1 MKVTYKSLKEFAF
14 IHFAQGNM
22 EHTLAALQAALRA
35 DPLDLEIRFLTVD
48 VLTQL
53 AAMEHLEKVLVYSSE
68 IAMRSGHPIA
78 AMAFLHLIEKLG
90 KDADPLWKRLAYL
103 YSANSTQL
111 SQSGSK
117 VAPLPD
123 ETPVEAPAENL
134 PSLAELVEQVTQL
147 AQTITKAEDFP
158 TTLLPM
164 PLLSDVPAH
173 HFVEVA
179 RVLRLASLVPGQALI
194 REGEPGN
201 SFFMIGTGSFSVFKT
216 DALGRITELAT
227 LHAGS
232 IVGEMALV
240 QKAPRS
246 ASVSAHTHARVLE
259 FPAEAIA
266 RLAEHLEQ
274 VAVALDKFTR
284 ERLIGNLL
292 ATSPLFRPFSRT
304 QRMDLLKHFQAYVVN
319 TDTVI
324 VRQGEEG
331 TGLYLILGGEVEV
344 IRDMDTP
351 GAVPL
356 ATLGPP
362 ENFGEISLLLG
373 SETTA
378 SVVASR
384 RTTLLFL
391 SRHYFLRLVES
402 VPEMKDYFSSLVEN
416 RLSQTQEAIE
426 AREFE
431 PDEEEI
437 ILI

>member
-1 MKVTYKSLKEFAF
+1 MKVTYKSLKDFAF
-14 IHFAQGNM
+14 AHYAQGNM
-22 EHTLAALQAALRA
+22 ELTLASLVAAYRA

-48 VLTQL
+48 VLTHLQALEQL
-53 AAMEHLEKVLVYSSE
+53 ETVLVYSAE
-68 IAMRSGHPIA
+68 IAMRAGHPIA
-78 AMAFLHLIEKLG
+78 AMAFLHLIEKMG

-123 ETPVEAPAENL
+123 ETPVDGPAEHQPTL
-134 PSLAELVEQVTQL
+134 PELVALVTSL
-147 AQTITKAEDFP
+147 AQTITKGEDFP
-158 TTLLPM
+158 ATLLPM

-179 RVLRLASLVPGQALI
+179 RVLHLISLPPGAALI

-216 DALGRITELAT
+216 DALGRVTTLAT

-240 QKAPRS
+240 QRAPRS
-246 ASVSAHTHARVLE
+246 ASVTSQTWARVLE

-274 VAVALDKFTR
+274 VAIALDKFTR

-292 ATSPLFRPFSRT
+292 TTSPLFKPFSRT
-304 QRMDLLKHFQAYVVN
+304 QRMELLKHFQAYVVE

-344 IRDMDTP
+344 VREIDTP
-351 GAVPL
+351 QSVSL
-356 ATLGPP
+356 ATLSAP
-362 ENFGEISLLLG
+362 ESFGEISLLLG

-378 SVVASR
+378 SVVATR

-391 SRHYFLRLVES
+391 SRHYFLRLVQS
-402 VPEMKDYFSSLVEN
+402 VPEMREYFSALADS
-416 RLSQTQEAIE
+416 RLTRTQETLAAQAIIQ
-426 AREFE
+426 
-431 PDEEEI
+431 DEEEI

>member
-1 MKVTYKSLKEFAF
+1 MKVTYKSLKDFAF
-14 IHFAQGNM
+14 AHYAQGHV
-22 EHTLAALQAALRA
+22 EQALGSLVAAYHA

-48 VLTQL
+48 ILTHLQVL
-53 AAMEHLEKVLVYSSE
+53 EPLEKVLVYSAE

-123 ETPVEAPAENL
+123 ETPVDGPAETMPPL
-134 PSLAELVEQVTQL
+134 PELVAQVTAL
-147 AQTITKAEDFP
+147 AQTITRSEDFP
-158 TTLLPM
+158 ATLLPM

-179 RVLRLASLVPGQALI
+179 RVLHLVSMTPGQALI

-201 SFFMIGTGSFSVFKT
+201 SFFMIGTGAFSVFKT
-216 DALGRITELAT
+216 DALGRVTPLAT

-240 QKAPRS
+240 QRAPRS
-246 ASVSAHTHARVLE
+246 ASVTAQTWARVLE

-274 VAVALDKFTR
+274 VAIALDKFTR

-292 ATSPLFRPFSRT
+292 ATSPLFKPFSRT
-304 QRMDLLKHFQAYVVN
+304 QRMDLLKHFQAYVVE

-344 IRDMDTP
+344 MRDLDTP
-351 GAVPL
+351 QSVSL
-356 ATLGPP
+356 ATLSAP

-378 SVVASR
+378 SVVATR

-391 SRHYFLRLVES
+391 SRHYFLRLMQS
-402 VPEMKDYFSSLVEN
+402 VPEMRDYFSQLADS
-416 RLSQTQEAIE
+416 RLSQTQETLAAQTAIH
-426 AREFE
+426 
-431 PDEEEI
+431 DEEEI

>member
-1 MKVTYKSLKEFAF
+1 MKVTYKSLKDFAF
-14 IHFAQGNM
+14 AHFAQGNM
-22 EHTLAALQAALRA
+22 EQTLGSLVAALKA
-35 DPLDLEIRFLTVD
+35 DPLDLEVRFLTID
-48 VLTQL
+48 VLARLQ
-53 AAMEHLEKVLVYSSE
+53 AVEPLEKVLVYSAE
-68 IAMRSGHPIA
+68 IAMRAGHPIA
-78 AMAFLHLIEKLG
+78 AMAFLHLLERLG

-123 ETPVEAPAENL
+123 ETPVDGPAELL
-134 PSLAELVEQVTQL
+134 PSLAELVATVTGL

-158 TTLLPM
+158 ATLLPM

-179 RVLRLASLVPGQALI
+179 RVLRLVPLAPGQALI

-216 DALGRITELAT
+216 DALGRVTPLAT
-227 LHAGS
+227 LHAGA

-240 QKAPRS
+240 QRAPRS
-246 ASVSAHTHARVLE
+246 ASVTAQSWAQVLE

-284 ERLIGNLL
+284 ERLVGNLL

-304 QRMDLLKHFQAYVVN
+304 QRMDLLKHFQAYVVE

-344 IRDMDTP
+344 MRDLDTP
-351 GAVPL
+351 QAVSL
-356 ATLGPP
+356 ATLQAP
-362 ENFGEISLLLG
+362 ESFGEISLLLG

-378 SVVASR
+378 SVVATR

-391 SRHYFLRLVES
+391 SRHYFLRLVQS
-402 VPEMKDYFSSLVEN
+402 VPEMRDYFSQLADS
-416 RLSQTQEAIE
+416 RLTRTQETLA
-426 AREFE
+426 ARAADAE
-431 PDEEEI
+431 EEEI
-437 ILI
+437 VLI

>member
-1 MKVTYKSLKEFAF
+1 MKVTYKSLKDFAF
-14 IHFAQGNM
+14 AHFAQGHL
-22 EHTLAALQAALRA
+22 EQTLSSLVAAYRA

-53 AAMEHLEKVLVYSSE
+53 QAHEPLEKVLVYSAE

-123 ETPVEAPAENL
+123 ETPVEGPADQL
-134 PSLAELVEQVTQL
+134 PSLAELVAAVTAL
-147 AQTITKAEDFP
+147 AQTITKGEDFP
-158 TTLLPM
+158 STLLPM

-179 RVLRLASLVPGQALI
+179 RVLHLISLPPGAALI

-216 DALGRITELAT
+216 DALGRVIQLAT

-240 QKAPRS
+240 QRAPRS
-246 ASVSAHTHARVLE
+246 ASVTSLTWARVLE

-274 VAVALDKFTR
+274 VAIALDKFTR

-292 ATSPLFRPFSRT
+292 ATSPLFKPFSRA
-304 QRMDLLKHFQAYVVN
+304 QRMDLLKHFQAYVVE

-344 IRDMDTP
+344 IRDIDTP
-351 GAVPL
+351 QAVSL
-356 ATLGPP
+356 ATLSAP
-362 ENFGEISLLLG
+362 ESVGEISLLLG

-378 SVVASR
+378 SVVATR

-391 SRHYFLRLVES
+391 SRHYFLRLVQS
-402 VPEMKDYFSSLVEN
+402 VPEMRDYFSALADS
-416 RLSQTQEAIE
+416 RLTRTQETLAAHE
-426 AREFE
+426 AT